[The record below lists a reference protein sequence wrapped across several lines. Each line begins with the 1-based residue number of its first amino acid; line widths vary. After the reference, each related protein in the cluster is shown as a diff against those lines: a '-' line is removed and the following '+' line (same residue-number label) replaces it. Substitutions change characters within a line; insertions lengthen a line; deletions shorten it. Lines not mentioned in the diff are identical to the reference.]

1 MRGLFMETNECV
13 VVPDQFK
20 GKTVEEVA
28 ITTKSVVIKFTDGT
42 YFDIFLHPSEQE
54 MKTSTNKLD

>member
-1 MRGLFMETNECV
+1 METNEYV

-28 ITTKSVVIKFTDGT
+28 ITTKSVVITFTDGT
-42 YFDIFLHPSEQE
+42 YFDIFLPSEQG

>member
-1 MRGLFMETNECV
+1 METNECV

-54 MKTSTNKLD
+54 MKLSTNKLD